1 MKLPVKNFP
10 THTIIQMIRYGIIG
24 VTSNAL
30 AYTGYL
36 LIVYAGCE
44 EKLSMTLMYL
54 AGATYSYSVNYRWTF
69 KKSGRA
75 GAPFRYVQMHI
86 TGYVINLI
94 LLYVFFDQLHYPH
107 EIVQA
112 SAIILL
118 AVYSFLACKY
128 YVFKG
133 APTSPLKL

>member
-1 MKLPVKNFP
+1 MNTIP
-10 THTIIQMIRYGIIG
+10 THTIIQLIRYGIIG

-30 AYTGYL
+30 AYAGYL
-36 LIVYAGCE
+36 LIVYAGCG

-75 GAPFRYVQMHI
+75 GAPFRYIQMHVS
-86 TGYVINLI
+86 GYVINLI

-118 AVYSFLACKY
+118 AAYSFLACKY
-128 YVFKG
+128 YVFREN
-133 APTSPLKL
+133 PVTPLKS